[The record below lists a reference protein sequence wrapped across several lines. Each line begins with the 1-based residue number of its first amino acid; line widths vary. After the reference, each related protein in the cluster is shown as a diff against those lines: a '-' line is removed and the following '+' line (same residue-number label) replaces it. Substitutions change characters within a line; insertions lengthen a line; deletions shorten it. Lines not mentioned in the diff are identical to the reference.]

1 MTCYVQE
8 QTIRKFIPLK
18 LKNSIRIGLDYMK
31 NLQHHLMLIIGLFLT
46 TVLTGCFC
54 MYKMEVR
61 PKTLPNA
68 SLGNPYYA
76 KIEVFG
82 GVVIDEFFAYHIKPE
97 KSGLELS
104 PRGLGTEYV
113 SYNDLEIKGTPKVT
127 GTISIELSGGT
138 YGTMSCPGRDFKK
151 VYTIKVEE

>member
-1 MTCYVQE
+1 MKK
-8 QTIRKFIPLK
+8 IR
-18 LKNSIRIGLDYMK
+18 Y
-31 NLQHHLMLIIGLFLT
+31 HLMLIIGFSLT

-68 SLGNPYYA
+68 KLGNPYYA

-113 SYNDLEIKGTPKVT
+113 SYNNLEIKGTPKVT

>member
-1 MTCYVQE
+1 
-8 QTIRKFIPLK
+8 
-18 LKNSIRIGLDYMK
+18 
-31 NLQHHLMLIIGLFLT
+31 MLIIGLFLT

-54 MYKMEVR
+54 DRVEVR

-68 SLGNPYYA
+68 ILGTPYYA

-82 GVVIDEFFAYHIKPE
+82 GHANRHDFYYDIQPE

-104 PRGLGTEYV
+104 PTDFGTEYV
-113 SYNDLEIKGTPKVT
+113 SYNDFEVKGTPKVT
-127 GTISIELSGGT
+127 GTIRIELSGTT
-138 YGTMSCPGRDFKK
+138 YGTNTCPGKDFKK

>member
-1 MTCYVQE
+1 
-8 QTIRKFIPLK
+8 
-18 LKNSIRIGLDYMK
+18 MK
-31 NLQHHLMLIIGLFLT
+31 KLQHHLMLIIGFFLT
-46 TVLTGCFC
+46 TVLTGCLC
-54 MYKMEVR
+54 YKPEVR

-82 GVVIDEFFAYHIKPE
+82 GVAIDRHFSYHIKPE

-104 PRGLGTEYV
+104 PRGLGTKYV
-113 SYNDLEIKGTPKVT
+113 TYNHLEVKGTPKVT
-127 GTISIELSGGT
+127 GTITIKLYGGT

>member
-1 MTCYVQE
+1 MKK
-8 QTIRKFIPLK
+8 IR
-18 LKNSIRIGLDYMK
+18 Y
-31 NLQHHLMLIIGLFLT
+31 HLMLIIGLFLT
-46 TVLTGCFC
+46 TVLTGCLC
-54 MYKMEVR
+54 YKPEVR

>member
-1 MTCYVQE
+1 
-8 QTIRKFIPLK
+8 
-18 LKNSIRIGLDYMK
+18 
-31 NLQHHLMLIIGLFLT
+31 MLIIGFSLT

-104 PRGLGTEYV
+104 PRGLGTEHV
-113 SYNDLEIKGTPKVT
+113 SYNNIEVKGTPKIA
-127 GTISIELSGGT
+127 GTITIELFGGT
-138 YGTMSCPGRDFKK
+138 YGTNTCLGKPYNK

>member
-1 MTCYVQE
+1 MKK
-8 QTIRKFIPLK
+8 IR
-18 LKNSIRIGLDYMK
+18 Y
-31 NLQHHLMLIIGLFLT
+31 HLMLIIGFSLT

-113 SYNDLEIKGTPKVT
+113 SYNNLEVKGTPKVT

>member
-1 MTCYVQE
+1 
-8 QTIRKFIPLK
+8 
-18 LKNSIRIGLDYMK
+18 
-31 NLQHHLMLIIGLFLT
+31 MLIIGFSLT
-46 TVLTGCFC
+46 TVLSGCFC
-54 MYKMEVR
+54 MEKMEVR
-61 PKTLPNA
+61 PKSLPNA
-68 SLGNPYYA
+68 TLGNPYYA

-104 PRGLGTEYV
+104 PRGLGTKYV
-113 SYNDLEIKGTPKVT
+113 TYNHLEVKGTPKVT
-127 GTISIELSGGT
+127 GTITIKLYGGT

>member
-1 MTCYVQE
+1 M
-8 QTIRKFIPLK
+8 
-18 LKNSIRIGLDYMK
+18 NSIRIGITFMK
-31 NLQHHLMLIIGLFLT
+31 KLRHHLMLIIGLLLT

-54 MYKMEVR
+54 TQKVEVL
-61 PKTLPNA
+61 PKSLPNA
-68 SLGNPYYA
+68 TLGNPYYA

-82 GVVIDEFFAYHIKPE
+82 GHANRHDFYYDIQPE

-104 PRGLGTEYV
+104 PTDFGTEYV
-113 SYNDLEIKGTPKVT
+113 SYNDLEVKGTPKVT
-127 GTISIELSGGT
+127 GTITIKLFGGT